1 MMGLWREN
9 VSELKLHFVD
19 LGNTKTRNTEQ
30 IQNASVRDTFC
41 WNTKKEQD
49 HLKLERPWDR

>member
-1 MMGLWREN
+1 MMGLSREN

-30 IQNASVRDTFC
+30 IQNPSVRGTFC
-41 WNTKKEQD
+41 
-49 HLKLERPWDR
+49 